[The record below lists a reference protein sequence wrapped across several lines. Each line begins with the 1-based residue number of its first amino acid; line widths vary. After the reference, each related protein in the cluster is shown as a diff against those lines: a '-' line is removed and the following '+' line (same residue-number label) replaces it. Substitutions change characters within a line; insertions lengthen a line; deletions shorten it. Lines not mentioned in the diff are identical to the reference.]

1 MSNKRIQLTLFIDEE
16 KSKAIEK
23 IRKEFNPEQFELIKS
38 HVTLCREIE
47 LEPIEK
53 LIQSLETSNNKF
65 ITINFG
71 PPVRFSNGKGV
82 LIPAIG
88 DTDQFQKLRELI
100 LRRVS
105 IDQGNP
111 KPHITLMHPRNS
123 TCTDRIYEQI
133 QNTKFPNKL
142 AFRKISLIE
151 QDEKNKW
158 KILKEYEL
166 NAF

>member
-1 MSNKRIQLTLFIDEE
+1 MSKKRIQLTLFTDEKE
-16 KSKAIEK
+16 SKAIEK

-38 HVTLCREIE
+38 HVTLCRETE
-47 LEPIEK
+47 LEPLEN
-53 LIQSLETSNNKF
+53 LIQTLEALDYKY

-71 PPVRFSNGKGV
+71 PPVRFCNGKGV

-100 LRRVS
+100 LS
-105 IDQGNP
+105 GIIIDQGNP
-111 KPHITLMHPRNS
+111 TPHITLMHPRNS
-123 TCTDRIYEQI
+123 TCTDGIFEQI
-133 QNTKFPNKL
+133 ENTGFPDKL

-151 QDEKNKW
+151 QEEKNKW
-158 KILKEYEL
+158 KILKEFEL